1 MEKLSKNFRTEE
13 FFYLLPDMNKLRPII
28 DRIKTILV
36 NPILQ
41 PLRDFLGEIIIVTSG
56 FRDPEYNRLIG
67 GAEHSHHLYEA
78 DRCAVDITTVNLE
91 EAWLWLKAHCGLF
104 CYAYWDKRKNF
115 IHISGLTSTDR
126 RIGKMWI
133 KEE

>member
-1 MEKLSKNFRTEE
+1 MVKLSKNFRLEE
-13 FFYLLPDMNKLRPII
+13 FFYVLPDVDKRESII
-28 DRIKTILV
+28 NRIKTSLV

-41 PLRDFLGEIIIVTSG
+41 PLRDFLDEIIIVTSG
-56 FRDPEYNRLIG
+56 FRDPEYNRLVG
-67 GAEHSHHLYEA
+67 GAEHSHHLCEA
-78 DRCAVDITTVNLE
+78 DRCAVDITTDKLKD
-91 EAWLWLKAHCGLF
+91 AWMWLKAHCGLF

>member
-1 MEKLSKNFRTEE
+1 MEKMSRNFRLEE
-13 FFYLLPDMNKLRPII
+13 FFYTQPDTEKLFRII
-28 DRIKTILV
+28 ERIKTKLV
-36 NPILQ
+36 IPILQ

-56 FRDPEYNRLIG
+56 FRDPEYNHLVG

-78 DRCAVDITTVNLE
+78 DRCAVDITTAKIE

-104 CYAYWDKRKNF
+104 CYAYWDKRKKF
-115 IHISGLTSTDR
+115 IHISGITSTDR
-126 RIGKMWI
+126 RIGQMWI